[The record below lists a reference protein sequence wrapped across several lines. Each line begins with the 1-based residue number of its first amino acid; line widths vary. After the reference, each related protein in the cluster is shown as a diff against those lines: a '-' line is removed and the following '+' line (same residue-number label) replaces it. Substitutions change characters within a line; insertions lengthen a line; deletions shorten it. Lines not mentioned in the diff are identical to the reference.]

1 MILVNDSLNY
11 HQALQNENKEITYL
25 QVAVVRSEKFQDY
38 VSTWGKMLVIF
49 QLPDQLPMEGENE
62 DVGPSEG
69 GIGYARR
76 FIQKMAFAL
85 KLEYVFVIDGN
96 VALMSE
102 AHLSP
107 GEPATCNDAAVRNK
121 KGVMRMQ
128 PCSFW
133 KPLNY
138 LQRIVRAKDEPP
150 DVREKYEPHP
160 LTEEFDRQDFPL

>member
-1 MILVNDSLNY
+1 MILVNASLNY

-49 QLPDQLPMEGENE
+49 QSPDQLPMKGEDE

-76 FIQKMAFAL
+76 FFQKMTFAL

-96 VALMSE
+96 VA
-102 AHLSP
+102 
-107 GEPATCNDAAVRNK
+107 
-121 KGVMRMQ
+121 
-128 PCSFW
+128 
-133 KPLNY
+133 
-138 LQRIVRAKDEPP
+138 
-150 DVREKYEPHP
+150 
-160 LTEEFDRQDFPL
+160 

>member
-69 GIGYARR
+69 GIRQTVYPENGICPKAGVCFRDR
-76 FIQKMAFAL
+76 WQCS
-85 KLEYVFVIDGN
+85 VN
-96 VALMSE
+96 VRST
-102 AHLSP
+102 S
-107 GEPATCNDAAVRNK
+107 
-121 KGVMRMQ
+121 Q
-128 PCSFW
+128 PW
-133 KPLNY
+133 
-138 LQRIVRAKDEPP
+138 
-150 DVREKYEPHP
+150 
-160 LTEEFDRQDFPL
+160 